1 MPNNNFQK
9 AVDTKVV
16 GLGNSLTPIQK
27 LEYDNIDEVIANV
40 EKVKK
45 EQLYPY
51 YIETLPIEFVQKLL
65 VGKKFK
71 NERYWTCEIIK
82 VWRKKPMDLV
92 LQVKSNKKNIPWE
105 MYFKTVM
112 RDCSFMNMETNICEK
127 YFQRITVQNVDEYL
141 TNLTNKKN
149 EYNKKFENLTRNAN
163 LVINRE
169 VSKHSNEM
177 VVSREAIRKAIRS
190 IQKDSKEIAN
200 AFNSTLTQA
209 EQETLIEWLAKN
221 IYSMRLY
228 VVKGSSWDKAIS
240 ELYPEDLYGKHRQ
253 TIPSELSKDSINGYV
268 SVNSI
273 DGNVPYEI
281 LKKITHKQKAEDVIK
296 QNTGSRKYRINNYLL
311 VLYLLN
317 NYNRCGFK
325 LGKTNLNKDI
335 TLW

>member
-1 MPNNNFQK
+1 MKTNFQN

-16 GLGNSLTPIQK
+16 GLGNSLTPNQK
-27 LEYDNIDEVIANV
+27 LEYDNIDNLIKDLK
-40 EKVKK
+40 KVK
-45 EQLYPY
+45 ELHLAPY
-51 YIETLPIEFVQKLL
+51 YIELLPIDFVKSLL

-71 NERYWTCEIIK
+71 NRAYWTCEVVD
-82 VWRKKPMDLV
+82 VWKKNFDLV
-92 LQVKSNKKNIPWE
+92 VKVQSNKKKAPWE
-105 MYFKTVM
+105 MWFKTIM
-112 RDCSFMNMETNICEK
+112 RECNFINIEKNVKDK
-127 YFQRITVQNVDEYL
+127 YFDQITIQNIDNYIS
-141 TNLTNKKN
+141 NLENKKN
-149 EYNKKFENLTRNAN
+149 NLDKLYEQTISKADN
-163 LVINRE
+163 VINTE
-169 VSKHSNEM
+169 VKKHKSEM

-190 IQKDSKEIAN
+190 IQQDSKEIAN

-209 EQETLIEWLAKN
+209 EQQILIEWIAKN

-228 VVKGSSWDKAIS
+228 VVKDSSWDKAIS

-268 SVNSI
+268 SVNNI
-273 DGNVPYEI
+273 DGDVPYEI

-296 QNTGSRKYRINNYLL
+296 QNKGSSKYRINNYLL

>member
-1 MPNNNFQK
+1 MKTNFQK

-16 GLGNSLTPIQK
+16 GLGNSLTETQK
-27 LEYDNIDEVIANV
+27 LEYDNIDNLIKDLK
-40 EKVKK
+40 KVK
-45 EQLYPY
+45 EQHLAPY
-51 YIETLPIEFVQKLL
+51 YIELLPIDFVKSILL
-65 VGKKFK
+65 EKKFK
-71 NERYWTCEIIK
+71 NRAYWTCEVVDI
-82 VWRKKPMDLV
+82 WKKNFDLV
-92 LQVKSNKKNIPWE
+92 VKVKSNKKKEPWE
-105 MYFKTVM
+105 MYFKTIM
-112 RDCSFMNMETNICEK
+112 RECTFFNVEEHVKKK
-127 YFQRITVQNVDEYL
+127 YFNQITVDNIDNYISTLQNKRN
-141 TNLTNKKN
+141 NL
-149 EYNKKFENLTRNAN
+149 EQLYNQKISTAN
-163 LVINRE
+163 SVINNE
-169 VSKHSNEM
+169 VKQHKSEM

-190 IQKDSKEIAN
+190 IQQDSKEIAN

-209 EQETLIEWLAKN
+209 EQQTLIEWIAKN

-228 VVKGSSWDKAIS
+228 VVKDSSWDKAIS

-268 SVNSI
+268 SVNNI
-273 DGNVPYEI
+273 DGDVPYEI

-296 QNTGSRKYRINNYLL
+296 QNKGSSKYRINNYLL

>member
-1 MPNNNFQK
+1 MKTNFQN

-16 GLGNSLTPIQK
+16 GLGNSLTPTQK
-27 LEYDNIDEVIANV
+27 LEYDNIDNLIKDLK
-40 EKVKK
+40 KVK
-45 EQLYPY
+45 ELHLAPY
-51 YIETLPIEFVQKLL
+51 YIELLPIDFVKSIL

-71 NERYWTCEIIK
+71 NRAYWTCEVVD
-82 VWRKKPMDLV
+82 VWKKNFDLV
-92 LQVKSNKKNIPWE
+92 VKVKSNKKKDFWE
-105 MYFKTVM
+105 MWFKTIM
-112 RDCSFMNMETNICEK
+112 RECNFINVEKNVKDK
-127 YFQRITVQNVDEYL
+127 YFEQITIQNIDNHIS
-141 TNLTNKKN
+141 NLENKKN
-149 EYNKKFENLTRNAN
+149 NLDKLYEQTINKADN
-163 LVINRE
+163 VINTE
-169 VSKHSNEM
+169 VKKHKSEM

-190 IQKDSKEIAN
+190 IQQDSKEIAN

-209 EQETLIEWLAKN
+209 EQQTLIEWIAKN

-228 VVKGSSWDKAIS
+228 VVKDSSWDKAIS

-268 SVNSI
+268 SVNNI
-273 DGNVPYEI
+273 DGDVPYEI

-296 QNTGSRKYRINNYLL
+296 QNKGSSKYRINNYLL

-325 LGKTNLNKDI
+325 LGKTNLSKDI

>member
-16 GLGNSLTPIQK
+16 GLGNSLTSNQK
-27 LEYDNIDEVIANV
+27 LEYDNIDDLIKDLN
-40 EKVKK
+40 KVK
-45 EQLYPY
+45 EQHLAPY
-51 YIETLPIEFVQKLL
+51 YIELLPIDFIKSIL

-71 NERYWTCEIIK
+71 NRAYWTCEIVDI
-82 VWRKKPMDLV
+82 WKKNFDLV
-92 LQVKSNKKNIPWE
+92 VKVKSNKKKDCWE
-105 MYFKTVM
+105 MWFKTIM
-112 RDCSFMNMETNICEK
+112 RECNFIDVEKNVKDK
-127 YFQRITVQNVDEYL
+127 YFEQITIQNIDNYIL
-141 TNLTNKKN
+141 NLQNKRTNLETL
-149 EYNKKFENLTRNAN
+149 YNQTISKADN
-163 LVINRE
+163 VINNE
-169 VSKHSNEM
+169 VKKHKSEI

-209 EQETLIEWLAKN
+209 EKETLIEWLAKN

-296 QNTGSRKYRINNYLL
+296 QNTGSTKYRINNYLL

>member
-1 MPNNNFQK
+1 METNFQN

-16 GLGNSLTPIQK
+16 GLGNSLTPNQK
-27 LEYDNIDEVIANV
+27 LEYDNIDNLIKDLK
-40 EKVKK
+40 KVK
-45 EQLYPY
+45 ELHLAPY
-51 YIETLPIEFVQKLL
+51 YIELLPIDFVKSLL

-71 NERYWTCEIIK
+71 NRAYWTCEVVD
-82 VWRKKPMDLV
+82 VWKKNFDLV
-92 LQVKSNKKNIPWE
+92 VKVKSNKKKDSWE
-105 MYFKTVM
+105 MWFKTIM
-112 RDCSFMNMETNICEK
+112 RECNFINIEKNVKDK
-127 YFQRITVQNVDEYL
+127 YFEQITIQNIDNHIL
-141 TNLTNKKN
+141 NLENKKN
-149 EYNKKFENLTRNAN
+149 NLDKLYEQTISKADS
-163 LVINRE
+163 VINNE
-169 VSKHSNEM
+169 VKKHKSEM

-190 IQKDSKEIAN
+190 IQQDSKEIAN

-209 EQETLIEWLAKN
+209 EQQILIEWIAKN

-228 VVKGSSWDKAIS
+228 VVKDSSWDKAIS

-253 TIPSELSKDSINGYV
+253 TIPSELSKDSINGYI
-268 SVNSI
+268 SVNNI
-273 DGNVPYEI
+273 DGDVPYEI

-296 QNTGSRKYRINNYLL
+296 QNKGSSKYRINNYLL